1 MVEQAVIIMY
11 QKGMS
16 TREIVKFVELILV
29 ERYSIATIS
38 NITAAKMDDIRIWR
52 ERPLHKLYVTLYL
65 DAMFVIKVRRD
76 ILAKETVYFAL
87 VVDEQGYR
95 EILGIYLG
103 GQESASSWSDV
114 LLDLKRRG
122 VEEVLLGIFDG
133 LSGLSDVFRQAYPFA
148 DV

>member
-114 LLDLKRRG
+114 FHKAYLL
-122 VEEVLLGIFDG
+122 
-133 LSGLSDVFRQAYPFA
+133 A
-148 DV
+148 DVQRYVVHKVRNTLNKARERDQ